1 MSLSDE
7 IKSAMRSATKNFK
20 AAKRKADREDRV
32 SASRLKELRYK
43 PARIS
48 VRDAA
53 FEVMEAAYNKASSN
67 GRYYANARQIMYA
80 ARPAILEQTGDR
92 ELKSAYFT
100 QTLLKDYLEEYTPGW
115 KVVWDARGHL
125 VEPYTKSQ
133 ISLGGSA
140 VREYTAAWFSKIDM
154 DPPDIDEMIDTKG
167 PANRFNNALF
177 IEKEG
182 FSEILA
188 DARFPERYSMALM
201 STKGIPV
208 AAACDLIEALVS
220 NDVRVFVL
228 HDFDLAGFKILRTL
242 REGTRLSVGADVIDL
257 GLRMADIEGLPSEPV
272 TYKQMVSPRIYL
284 RYECGATK
292 EETEFLVSHAEC
304 RGYTGQRVEINAMTS
319 EQLIAWLDRKLAEHE
334 VTQMMPDE
342 DTITA
347 AYKRAVFLK
356 RIQTKIEEI
365 VEEIE
370 DDEVEVPGDLI
381 KQVKDKQADKPLA
394 SWDHIVWD
402 IANDDI

>member
-1 MSLSDE
+1 
-7 IKSAMRSATKNFK
+7 
-20 AAKRKADREDRV
+20 
-32 SASRLKELRYK
+32 
-43 PARIS
+43 
-48 VRDAA
+48 
-53 FEVMEAAYNKASSN
+53 
-67 GRYYANARQIMYA
+67 
-80 ARPAILEQTGDR
+80 
-92 ELKSAYFT
+92 
-100 QTLLKDYLEEYTPGW
+100 
-115 KVVWDARGHL
+115 
-125 VEPYTKSQ
+125 
-133 ISLGGSA
+133 
-140 VREYTAAWFSKIDM
+140 
-154 DPPDIDEMIDTKG
+154 
-167 PANRFNNALF
+167 
-177 IEKEG
+177 
-182 FSEILA
+182 
-188 DARFPERYSMALM
+188 
-201 STKGIPV
+201 
-208 AAACDLIEALVS
+208 
-220 NDVRVFVL
+220 
-228 HDFDLAGFKILRTL
+228 
-242 REGTRLSVGADVIDL
+242 
-257 GLRMADIEGLPSEPV
+257 
-272 TYKQMVSPRIYL
+272 VSPRIYL

-304 RGYTGQRVEINAMTS
+304 RGYTGQRGEINAMTS